1 MRVTRNRRFCFEHV
15 AVTSVGK
22 LLMVTSVAVCFVHFA
37 LIGLILKYVSKFG
50 FQSFMRLI
58 YTFLSRIYMPL
69 YLHRRLQ
76 LRMRCVLRP
85 GVSGELLSW

>member
-1 MRVTRNRRFCFEHV
+1 
-15 AVTSVGK
+15 
-22 LLMVTSVAVCFVHFA
+22 MVTSVAVCFVHFA

-69 YLHRRLQ
+69 YLHRMLK
-76 LRMRCVLRP
+76 LRMRCVLRL
-85 GVSGELLSW
+85 GVFVELFRAEDSCFFPERVRMLLSL